1 MTAEP
6 TLEELWPREW
16 IVTWEYP
23 SDPAHLD
30 GRWFAQDRTWPDEES
45 AVRHA
50 HALSAIGAATQ
61 EVRSIEVCSRMVAL
75 EAGEWVP
82 VRPTAEGHS
91 SWDGT

>member
-1 MTAEP
+1 MPEP
-6 TLEELWPREW
+6 TLEELRPREW

-23 SDPAHLD
+23 RYADNLEGPWYS
-30 GRWFAQDRTWPDEES
+30 QDRTWPDEGS

-61 EVRSIEVCSRMVAL
+61 EVRNIEVCSRMTAL
-75 EAGEWVP
+75 SAGEWVP
-82 VRPTAEGHS
+82 ARPTADGHS

>member
-1 MTAEP
+1 MAEP
-6 TLEELWPREW
+6 TLEELRPREW

-23 SDPAHLD
+23 TNAAFLT
-30 GRWFAQDRTWPDEES
+30 GRWHAEDRTWPDMES

-50 HALSAIGAATQ
+50 HALSAMGAATG
-61 EVRSIEVCSRMVAL
+61 EVRNIEVCSRMTAL
-75 EAGEWVP
+75 DAGEWVP